1 MFFYE
6 FSIIIL
12 YTINLPKKKKNLHKL
27 IRLRE
32 EYWLSIIQ
40 KILKKIILK

>member
-6 FSIIIL
+6 FSIIIF
-12 YTINLPKKKKNLHKL
+12 YKINLPKKKNLHKL